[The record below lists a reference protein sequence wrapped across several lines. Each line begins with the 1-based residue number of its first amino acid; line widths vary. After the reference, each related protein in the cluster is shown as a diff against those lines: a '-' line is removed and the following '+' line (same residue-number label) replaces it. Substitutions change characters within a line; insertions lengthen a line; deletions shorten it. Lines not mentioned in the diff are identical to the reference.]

1 MFKGQSSKICR
12 HVSNWRPHGTSDWI
26 LNNRWGG
33 DCLIDNRLS
42 NVYFV
47 GYFTNNISN
56 ELGASYWN
64 DHFINFFFMYNSQ
77 IQLDISSW
85 YMCNVNVG
93 IFDIFILSHGHG
105 WVYCR
110 HHFWFWFE
118 SDGMSWCRQAAVW
131 QSSSLGWAVLHHK
144 RDGDPDP
151 GLGPPP
157 PPPPGSWRGTS
168 FTLPLGTRATRLQ
181 FLLVCTHNVYLNSY
195 IISTL

>member
-12 HVSNWRPHGTSDWI
+12 HVSNWRHHGTSDWI

-85 YMCNVNVG
+85 YMCNVNVCM
-93 IFDIFILSHGHG
+93 FDIFILSHGHG
-105 WVYCR
+105 WVYSRRGTTSGSGLSQTVWVGADRPQSGSLAVWAGRCCITRGMATQIQAWAR
-110 HHFWFWFE
+110 HHHHHHHQAH
-118 SDGMSWCRQAAVW
+118 DG
-131 QSSSLGWAVLHHK
+131 VLRSRCHS
-144 RDGDPDP
+144 
-151 GLGPPP
+151 GPEPQDC
-157 PPPPGSWRGTS
+157 S
-168 FTLPLGTRATRLQ
+168 FCLFVHTT
-181 FLLVCTHNVYLNSY
+181 Y
-195 IISTL
+195 I